1 MKSAKPGED
10 LQTLSLRSA
19 PQLTTIPSSASDQ
32 DSSVASTTYKRRL
45 TESGLPDISILSK
58 DKEIIVPPL
67 KVCTY
72 ITLN

>member
-1 MKSAKPGED
+1 MKSAKLGGD
-10 LQTLSLRSA
+10 LQKLSLR
-19 PQLTTIPSSASDQ
+19 PVPEITKIPSSDSDQ
-32 DSSVASTTYKRRL
+32 DSSAASTTYKRRL

-58 DKEIIVPPL
+58 DKEIIVRPL